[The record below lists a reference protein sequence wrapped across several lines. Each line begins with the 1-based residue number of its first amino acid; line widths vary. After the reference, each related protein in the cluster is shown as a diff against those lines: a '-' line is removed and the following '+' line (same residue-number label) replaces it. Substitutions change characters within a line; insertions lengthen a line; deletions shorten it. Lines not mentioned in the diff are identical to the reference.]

1 MSNFISSIS
10 IRSKMACAFGAILV
24 VATGLGCF
32 AVERL
37 AMLSAVTEQVSF
49 NSLPST
55 RALGQMAVAAE
66 RFRSA
71 DGQTLLAWNASNLP
85 ELRAVMDAAHH
96 EYAAARD
103 AYGPLIDPGSEAQ
116 LASAIDAG
124 WTQVVGQA
132 AQLDELMK
140 LGDRAKCSAFFFGE
154 MRRGIRSFRTA
165 LNADIAF
172 NMKQGQEAAISGRA
186 LGHSGTR
193 LIEAAMGLAALLCVS
208 VGWSLIRAV
217 SRPVTAMTVV
227 MRRLA
232 DRDTTVLVS
241 GTERRDEI
249 GCMAAAVQVFKDNM
263 ISAARMAAEQEV
275 EQAAKAARSGR
286 LEALLK
292 EFEAN
297 VGEVVSVLASSSTE
311 LEGTAEAMTGTARAT
326 DDQAGNVAAAA
337 AEADLGVQTVASA
350 AEELSA
356 SISEISRQVAQSALV
371 TNRAVNDVR
380 QTDQVVRAL
389 AASAHR
395 IGDVVNLIASIASQ
409 TNLLALNA
417 TIEAARAGEAGRG
430 FAVVASEVKSLAQQT
445 ARATHDI
452 GSQIAQIQAST
463 GSAVD
468 AIGGITG
475 IIEEMSAIAA
485 CIAAAVEEQGAATSE
500 IARNVQQTAHATH
513 EVTMNITGVSRGSKE
528 TGAAASQVLEAAADL
543 ARRAELLSSEVS
555 GFIVGVRAA

>member
-1 MSNFISSIS
+1 MSNFISNIS
-10 IRSKMACAFGAILV
+10 IRSKIACAFGAILV
-24 VATGLGCF
+24 VATGLGGF

-37 AMLSAVTEQVSF
+37 SMLSAVTEQVSF
-49 NSLPST
+49 DSLPAT

-71 DGQTLLAWNASNLP
+71 DAQVLLAWNASTLP
-85 ELRAVMDAAHH
+85 ELREVMDAAHH
-96 EYAAARD
+96 EYDAART
-103 AYGPLIDPGSEAQ
+103 AYGPLIDTGSEAQ
-116 LASAIDAG
+116 LTSAIDAN
-124 WTQVVGQA
+124 WTQVVAQA

-140 LGDRAKCSAFFFGE
+140 LGDRAKCSAFFFGD
-154 MRRGIRSFRTA
+154 MRRGIRSFRTV
-165 LNADIAF
+165 LKADIAF
-172 NMKQGQEAAISGRA
+172 NLTQGQKAATHGRA
-186 LGHSGTR
+186 VGHSGTR

-208 VGWSLIRAV
+208 VGWSLIRTI
-217 SRPVTAMTVV
+217 SKPVTAMTTV
-227 MRRLA
+227 MHRLA
-232 DRDTTVLVS
+232 DRDTSVVIS
-241 GTERRDEI
+241 GADRRDEI
-249 GCMAAAVQVFKDNM
+249 GHMAAAVQVFKDNM
-263 ISAARMAAEQEV
+263 ISADRMAAEQEG
-275 EQAAKAARSGR
+275 ERAAKAARSLR
-286 LEALLK
+286 LEALLVG
-292 EFEAN
+292 FEAN

-371 TNRAVNDVR
+371 TSRAVDDVR
-380 QTDQVVRAL
+380 RTDQVVRAL
-389 AASAHR
+389 AASAHK

-417 TIEAARAGEAGRG
+417 TIEAARAGESGRG
-430 FAVVASEVKSLAQQT
+430 FAVVASEVKNLAQQT

-452 GSQIAQIQAST
+452 SSQIAQIQAST

-475 IIEEMSAIAA
+475 IIEEMSVISA
-485 CIAAAVEEQGAATSE
+485 CIAAAVEQQGAATSE
-500 IARNVQQTAHATH
+500 IARNVQQTAQATH
-513 EVTMNITGVSRGSKE
+513 EVTLNITGVSRGSRE
-528 TGAAASQVLEAAADL
+528 TGVAASQVLEAAADL

-555 GFIVGVRAA
+555 GFIEGVRAA